1 MDLPVAVL
9 ASRIRLEEKLI
20 LAELARRG
28 VPVEVIDTRR
38 ALFEVQAPKPR
49 FAGVISREI
58 SHTRNVYAARLLE
71 HSGLTVVN
79 SADIV
84 ALCGDKLLT
93 TLTLHAAGLPVPRA
107 AVSLSP
113 EHALEHLENFGF
125 PLVSKPVNGS
135 WGHLAARPTDRNSAE
150 IMLEHRSA
158 LPSPQHQVVYV
169 QEYIDKPGR
178 DIKAYVMGGEVIG
191 VIYKMSGE
199 WRTNTA
205 RGGTTMRCD
214 PDEELTKLL
223 RATAD
228 AVGDGILGIDVLES
242 KDGRYLVN
250 EVNHTPEFH
259 GALEV
264 LSVDLVGAYVDFAA
278 RKLGIGAAA

>member
-1 MDLPVAVL
+1 
-9 ASRIRLEEKLI
+9 
-20 LAELARRG
+20 
-28 VPVEVIDTRR
+28 
-38 ALFEVQAPKPR
+38 
-49 FAGVISREI
+49 
-58 SHTRNVYAARLLE
+58 
-71 HSGLTVVN
+71 
-79 SADIV
+79 
-84 ALCGDKLLT
+84 
-93 TLTLHAAGLPVPRA
+93 
-107 AVSLSP
+107 
-113 EHALEHLENFGF
+113 
-125 PLVSKPVNGS
+125 
-135 WGHLAARPTDRNSAE
+135 
-150 IMLEHRSA
+150 
-158 LPSPQHQVVYV
+158 
-169 QEYIDKPGR
+169 
-178 DIKAYVMGGEVIG
+178 
-191 VIYKMSGE
+191 VIYKMSDE

-264 LSVDLVGAYVDFAA
+264 LSVDLVGAYVDFAS

>member
-9 ASRIRLEEKLI
+9 ASRVRMEEKLI

-38 ALFEVQAPKPR
+38 ALFEPQAPKPR
-49 FAGVISREI
+49 YAGVISREI

-71 HSGLTVVN
+71 HAGLTVVN
-79 SADIV
+79 SADVI

-93 TLTLHAAGLPVPRA
+93 TLALHAAGLPVPRA

-113 EHALEHLENFGF
+113 EHALDHLEDFGF
-125 PLVSKPVNGS
+125 PLVSKPVHGS

-150 IMLEHRSA
+150 IMLEHRRA
-158 LPSPQHQVVYV
+158 LPSPQYQVVYV
-169 QEYIDKPGR
+169 QEYVDKPGR
-178 DIKAYVMGGEVIG
+178 DIKAYVMGGEVVG
-191 VIYKMSGE
+191 VIYKMSDE

-242 KDGRYLVN
+242 RDGRYLVN

-264 LSVDLVGAYVDFAA
+264 LSVDLVGAYVDFAV

>member
-9 ASRIRLEEKLI
+9 ASRIRLEEKLL
-20 LAELARRG
+20 LAELRRRG
-28 VPVEVIDTRR
+28 TQVEVIDTRH
-38 ALFEVQAPKPR
+38 ALFELDERRPPY
-49 FAGVISREI
+49 AGVITREI
-58 SHTRNVYAARLLE
+58 SHTRNAYATRILE
-71 HSGLTVVN
+71 HAGLTVVN
-79 SADIV
+79 GADVI

-93 TLTLHAAGLPVPRA
+93 TLALRAAGLPVPRA

-113 EHALEHLENFGF
+113 EHALDHLESFGF
-125 PLVSKPVNGS
+125 PSVVKPVNGS
-135 WGHLAARPTDRNSAE
+135 WGHLSARPTDRNSAE
-150 IMLEHRSA
+150 ILLEHRAA

-169 QEYIDKPGR
+169 QEYVDKPGR
-178 DIKAYVMGGEVIG
+178 DLKCYVMGGEVVG
-191 VIYKMSGE
+191 VIYKISDE

-205 RGGTTMRCD
+205 RGGRVERCE

-228 AVGDGILGIDVLES
+228 AIGDGVLGIDVLEDR
-242 KDGRYLVN
+242 DGRYLVN

-264 LSVDLVGAYVDFAA
+264 LSVDLVGAYVDFALD
-278 RKLGIGAAA
+278 RLGLGGSA